1 MRLARFSQVL
11 HGDSAAMPVSRSSW
25 SAMNVFVS
33 PDRSSVMCTAWQS
46 KIEARGRESDF
57 QHPSGKPLTPE
68 QRRLPLLQVPHD
80 SLPCPLFTSQCAALL
95 STREMCRLPQT
106 WNPQAMEQAVGNSS
120 ADGSADA
127 KSKSKGTAQGTKGT
141 LAEELIIS
149 RAWFDRPVVTIQKAQ
164 GERNLWVIGSYS
176 LPGVPLLENAA
187 RSGMN
192 VAETLRPGAL
202 RPWRQ
207 GMQAEQEVDALT
219 KAAAGGSR
227 PGYLK
232 PGNCVIGARTF
243 RSSAFCVHQ
252 RLYRAPA

>member
-1 MRLARFSQVL
+1 ML
-11 HGDSAAMPVSRSSW
+11 HGDGAAMPEARSSW

-46 KIEARGRESDF
+46 RIEARGRERDF
-57 QHPSGKPLTPE
+57 QHPSAKSLTPD
-68 QRRLPLLQVPHD
+68 QHRLPLLQVPHYSSPRPHAT
-80 SLPCPLFTSQCAALL
+80 SLRAATISRQEL
-95 STREMCRLPQT
+95 SRVPQT
-106 WNPQAMEQAVGNSS
+106 WNPQAMVQAVGNTT
-120 ADGSADA
+120 ADASADA
-127 KSKSKGTAQGTKGT
+127 KAKSKGTGKKEKGT

-149 RAWFDRPVVTIQKAQ
+149 RAWFDRPVVTLDTPGQLATIQKTQ
-164 GERNLWVIGSYS
+164 GTRNLWVIGSYS

-192 VAETLRPGAL
+192 VAETLRPGAR

-207 GMQAEQEVDALT
+207 AVQAEQEMDALT
-219 KAAAGGSR
+219 KAAADGAR

-243 RSSAFCVHQ
+243 DCPSC
-252 RLYRAPA
+252 RLRW